1 MRRSARR
8 QRAKARRQAAPQVSV
23 SEAMLKVGYEIVA
36 RAKAKQ
42 AATPVDPFK
51 PATLPPGVL
60 PETGL
65 AMDDAISE
73 AGTWAATEVSTNF
86 AGSDCQHFLGYA
98 ALALLAQRPEYRR
111 ITEVIATEATRKG
124 IRITAS
130 GPDKAERVKKIE
142 AAFKRFRVMDLMRKV
157 AEQDGFFGKGHLYI
171 DLGDVTRDEQAVSIG
186 NGSDGASRT
195 KVQIGSLRGFRTV
208 EPVWVAPDARNF
220 SDPLASNWYRPTA
233 WYVQG
238 RQVHAS
244 RLLTFVGRE
253 VPDLLKPAYLYGGLS
268 LTQMARPYVDNWL
281 RTRQSV
287 SDLIS
292 AFSVMVLAT
301 QMGNNQGA
309 VGEDFFNR
317 VELFNLT
324 RDNRGVWVVNKDTE
338 DMKNVSAPLGTLDAL
353 QAQAQEHM
361 ASVSGIPLVKLLGIQ
376 PAGLNA
382 SSEGEIR
389 VFYDWVH
396 AYQEALFRQ
405 NLTTIL
411 GLVQLNLDGVV
422 DPDIDF
428 AFEPLWSLSD
438 KERAEVEKLEAE
450 TDQIRIDSGV
460 IAPTESR
467 KRLADDADS
476 PYHGL
481 DPDDLPEGE
490 EDDPD
495 DLGEGDEGTPP
506 TVRRL
511 FDAARARVAA
521 E

>member
-1 MRRSARR
+1 MRRSTRR

-23 SEAMLKVGYEIVA
+23 TEAMLKVGHEILA
-36 RAKAKQ
+36 RAKAKK
-42 AATPVDPFK
+42 AAQPVNPFK
-51 PATLPPGVL
+51 PAEHPAGFMPDG
-60 PETGL
+60 GL
-65 AMDDAISE
+65 AMDDALTDVGS
-73 AGTWAATEVSTNF
+73 WAAQVSSDF
-86 AGSDCQHFLGYA
+86 AGSDCQHFLGFGP
-98 ALALLAQRPEYRR
+98 LSLLAQRPEYRR

-130 GPDKAERVKKIE
+130 GPDKAKRVKAIE
-142 AAFKRFRVMDLMRKV
+142 AEFKRFRVMDLMRKC
-157 AEQDGFFGKGHLYI
+157 AEQDGFFGRGHCYV
-171 DLGDVTRDEQAVSIG
+171 DLGEVTRDELATPIG
-186 NGSDGASRT
+186 TGSDGASRT
-195 KVQIGSLRGFRTV
+195 KVQKGSLQGFRTI
-208 EPVWVAPDARNF
+208 EPLWVVPTGYNA
-220 SDPLASNWYRPTA
+220 SDPLAPNWYRPTA
-233 WYVQG
+233 WFVQG
-238 RQVHAS
+238 RNIHVS
-244 RLLTFVGRE
+244 RLLTFIGRE
-253 VPDLLKPAYLYGGLS
+253 VPDLLKPAYSFGGLS

-287 SDLIS
+287 SDLVS

-301 QMGNNQGA
+301 RMGNAQGA

-324 RDNRGVWVVNKDTE
+324 RDNRGVWVVDKETE
-338 DMKNVSAPLGTLDAL
+338 DMKNVSAQLSTLDVL
-353 QAQAQEHM
+353 QAQSQEHM
-361 ASVSGIPLVKLLGIQ
+361 ASVSGIPLIKLLGIQ

-389 VFYDWVH
+389 VFYDWIH
-396 AYQEALFRQ
+396 AYQEALFRP

-422 DPDIDF
+422 DPEIGF
-428 AFEPLWSLSD
+428 EFEPLWSLSD
-438 KERAEVEKLEAE
+438 KERAEVAKLEAE
-450 TDQIRIDSGV
+450 TDQLRIDSGV

-481 DPDDLPEGE
+481 DPDDVPETE
-490 EDDPD
+490 ENDED
-495 DLGEGDEGTPP
+495 DLGEGDDGTSP

-511 FDAARARVAA
+511 FDAARAQRVAA